1 MDATRAAAESDI
13 QALKASFENQKLEF
27 KNKLESME
35 REIEETNRKYELMEK
50 QMKTETKDRLEF
62 ENLLE
67 QEIKQKQQLEVIFQK
82 PVDYAN
88 VVCLHVVNFRSESGY

>member
-1 MDATRAAAESDI
+1 
-13 QALKASFENQKLEF
+13 
-27 KNKLESME
+27 ME

-67 QEIKQKQQLEVIFQK
+67 QEIKQKQQLEV
-82 PVDYAN
+82 
-88 VVCLHVVNFRSESGY
+88 NF